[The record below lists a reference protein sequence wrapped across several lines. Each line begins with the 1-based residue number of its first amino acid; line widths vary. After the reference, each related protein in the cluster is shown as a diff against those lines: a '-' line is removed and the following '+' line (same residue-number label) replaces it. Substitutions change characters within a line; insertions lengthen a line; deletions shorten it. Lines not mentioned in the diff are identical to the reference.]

1 MTTEERVHESV
12 MVAEVVRELHIG
24 NRLHVKKACKYIDA
38 TMGTGGHTLAI
49 AESGGQVLG
58 IEADPEMLAIASKR
72 LEKEIENGGCKLVN
86 GNFVDIDKIAR
97 EFGFSEVSGIIFD
110 LGVSNIHL
118 TDESRG
124 FSFGNP
130 EAELDMRLNRETQGV
145 KALDLL
151 NMLRNDQLVELF
163 MVTLDPGP
171 SRWLSSR
178 IIAFRQEKPVSKVS
192 DFLEICKDLKS
203 GKQSLASQS
212 PGKKTLNV
220 ATLPFLAL
228 RIAVNSELDNL
239 KNALPAAYN
248 LLTDGGR
255 LVVITFHSREEE
267 IVKEFFGKKGGYIT
281 PSTAEIDKNQRSR
294 SAKMRILQKN
304 KQSLLE
310 YHEKNKN

>member
-24 NRLHVKKACKYIDA
+24 NRLHIKKACKYIDA
-38 TMGTGGHTLAI
+38 TLGTGGHTLGI
-49 AESGGQVLG
+49 TQNGGQVLG

-72 LEKEIENGGCKLVN
+72 LKKEIENGGCKLVN

-171 SRWLSSR
+171 SRWLSTK
-178 IIAFRQEKPVSKVS
+178 IMAFRQEKPVSKVS
-192 DFLEICKDLKS
+192 DFLEICKGLKS
-203 GKQSLASQS
+203 
-212 PGKKTLNV
+212 GKKTLNV

-304 KQSLLE
+304 
-310 YHEKNKN
+310 EKNKN